1 MQTGSKDYLMQ
12 LKSDASANII
22 QEPGYFAAKE
32 PFWVIKGDIKIGY
45 LHFGGLKNSV
55 QKYVFVNNFLN
66 NFEEL
71 SIFFFSQKQLK
82 G

>member
-1 MQTGSKDYLMQ
+1 MR
-12 LKSDASANII
+12 LKSDVSANLI
-22 QEPGYFAAKE
+22 QEHRCFAAKD

-55 QKYVFVNNFLN
+55 QKYVFVNNFVN
-66 NFEEL
+66 NIDKF
-71 SIFFFSQKQLK
+71 SIFFFCQKQLK

>member
-12 LKSDASANII
+12 LKSDVSANII
-22 QEPGYFAAKE
+22 QEPGCFAAKD

-45 LHFGGLKNSV
+45 LHFGELKNSV
-55 QKYVFVNNFLN
+55 QKYVFVNNFVN
-66 NFEEL
+66 NFDKF
-71 SIFFFSQKQLK
+71 SIFFFCRKQLK

>member
-1 MQTGSKDYLMQ
+1 MQ

-55 QKYVFVNNFLN
+55 QKYVFVNNFD
-66 NFEEL
+66 EL

>member
-1 MQTGSKDYLMQ
+1 MQ

-32 PFWVIKGDIKIGY
+32 PFWVIKGDIKIDY
-45 LHFGGLKNSV
+45 LHFGVLKNSV

-66 NFEEL
+66 NFDKL

>member
-1 MQTGSKDYLMQ
+1 MQTGTKDYLMQ
-12 LKSDASANII
+12 LKSDTSADII

-45 LHFGGLKNSV
+45 LHFSGLKNSV
-55 QKYVFVNNFLN
+55 QKYVFVNNFVN
-66 NFEEL
+66 NFDKF
-71 SIFFFSQKQLK
+71 SIFFFCQKQLK